1 VFFVQFAALRD
12 SGLTVPIR
20 ETGKKKQGCATSSSL
35 FARGR
40 QGGAFPVF
48 FFFFLSSLFLAFVG
62 DLRSRCLVKMRLL
75 LVLLAAASVFA
86 SLEDDNIEEDVSA
99 ATARVDNFVR
109 QVERRARKYRVRA
122 TKWLKHQANQQN
134 QFFHD
139 ELNRVGE
146 RVGRFLGEEHTE
158 EEQRAYQMTE
168 SARAAKA
175 KADVQRGIHDA
186 ELDVLA
192 GTTQAEKD
200 LEIGLKEATTDMYR
214 GIEEAKQERD
224 VHSAKAS
231 SSASPLLF
239 LSDSCARWICCAACA
254 APLSTSFAACAS
266 RATTIARGSTRRA
279 AISAL
284 RTRLLTA
291 TWPSSDD
298 RYKSKKINPDRL
310 STRPCT
316 STTGTCAASGD
327 LCRGLTSFF

>member
-1 VFFVQFAALRD
+1 VCNIVLFVANERAGAAFAV
-12 SGLTVPIR
+12 S
-20 ETGKKKQGCATSSSL
+20 
-35 FARGR
+35 
-40 QGGAFPVF
+40 
-48 FFFFLSSLFLAFVG
+48 FFFLSFLFLAVVG
-62 DLRSRCLVKMRLL
+62 GLLSRCLLKMRLL
-75 LVLLAAASVFA
+75 LLLLAAASVFA
-86 SLEDDNIEEDVSA
+86 SLEDDNIQEDVSA

-168 SARAAKA
+168 RARAAKA
-175 KADVQRGIHDA
+175 RADVQRGIHDA

-231 SSASPLLF
+231 FVCPFSSFCLTRVQ
-239 LSDSCARWICCAACA
+239 RWICCVACA

-266 RATTIARGSTRRA
+266 RATTIARGCTRRA
-279 AISAL
+279 ATSAL
-284 RTRLLTA
+284 RTRLLTT
-291 TWPSSDD
+291 TWPSSDGHII
-298 RYKSKKINPDRL
+298 KQEV
-310 STRPCT
+310 
-316 STTGTCAASGD
+316 
-327 LCRGLTSFF
+327 